1 MDRLTGVFREVFDDP
16 SLDIEG
22 LSRDTC
28 PEWDSLAHVKLIL
41 GIEEE
46 FGVKFTMD
54 QVTDLRSV
62 EEIRKLLPENT
73 TV

>member
-22 LSRDTC
+22 LSRDTF